1 MKSYTNFSCS
11 FQLTCR
17 TGGQGLEP
25 ARGGQRAPL
34 PTGRSLSHGAT
45 GRQQLASNGSTR
57 SEPRITLPLTSA
69 APYCRPPRHLGGFYC
84 SASAPG
90 TV

>member
-17 TGGQGLEP
+17 TGGLEP

-34 PTGRSLSHGAT
+34 PTGRSLSHGLTDGAT
-45 GRQQLASNGSTR
+45 AAASNGSTR

>member
-34 PTGRSLSHGAT
+34 PAGLDVDGDGTATACLQWLHAERAAHNAAADQRCTVLPATSESRRLLLLGLGARDSLG
-45 GRQQLASNGSTR
+45 
-57 SEPRITLPLTSA
+57 
-69 APYCRPPRHLGGFYC
+69 
-84 SASAPG
+84 
-90 TV
+90 